1 MVENRN
7 SGTNKVGGA
16 KRTGTFT
23 NIEFQNRQVMLILGS
38 AGATGFMLMTYEYLG
53 SFLLLV
59 GAALAGLLLFGVLL
73 KPVIERDTRKNDI
86 NSSIPFFVTAF
97 ATLSTS
103 DSNRVTQL
111 EILSK
116 KERLGYVREDL
127 AKIVNLV
134 KNWKRG
140 LSEAAMLMAE
150 KTPSDVFA
158 DFLSRFA
165 HAIDSG
171 QDFDDFVKTE
181 ANTVMSN
188 FETTYQ
194 SALYTFELYKDL
206 YVSMLLAFAFLITF
220 VLIMPVLVPM
230 NILTVLILS
239 LVVVVLGEAVLVYGI
254 KIVLPNDPLWHDTG
268 IKSDVQKKIDRNYM
282 MAGTA
287 SAAIAA
293 AIFGTGYYTIIPI
306 YFILPLVITPLAYPS
321 YVGSKYERKVSK
333 NDDMFGSFIRSLSG
347 SASARGNIV
356 IDALKAIVLHDF
368 GVLTKDVR
376 NLYKRLKYRV
386 NSITAWKYFSSD
398 TGSHLIEVFSGTF
411 VESIE
416 LGADA
421 DLAGEV
427 VARNF
432 DRVVRMRRRRHATAQ
447 SYIGVLYGITGG
459 LAFSLGI
466 SFGVLKLIN
475 SIFSTFNATDLNNFG
490 IFVGQPASSIMLVEI
505 FIAMI
510 LYIHSFIAG
519 FALKIADGGKTIFG
533 LYHAV
538 IMSWIVSVVIFGTLQ
553 ITSTIL
559 GGAV

>member
-1 MVENRN
+1 MADDMY
-7 SGTNKVGGA
+7 GGA
-16 KRTGTFT
+16 KRTGLLT
-23 NIEFQNRQVMLILGS
+23 NLEFKNKQVFLILGS
-38 AGATGFMLMTYEYLG
+38 AGATAFMLMTYQYTGIL
-53 SFLLLV
+53 FLLV
-59 GAALAGLLLFGVLL
+59 GAALSGLVLFGVLL
-73 KPVIERDTRKNDI
+73 KPIIERDAKKNDI
-86 NSSIPFFVTAF
+86 NSNIPFFVTAF

-103 DSNRVTQL
+103 DSNRITQL

-116 KERLGYVREDL
+116 KDKLGIVREDL
-127 AKIVNLV
+127 GKIVNLV
-134 KNWKRG
+134 RNWKRG
-140 LSEAAMLMAE
+140 LSEASMLLAE

-188 FETTYQ
+188 FETAYQ

-220 VLIMPVLVPM
+220 VMIMPVLIPINVISVLM
-230 NILTVLILS
+230 LSLTV
-239 LVVVVLGEAVLVYGI
+239 VALGETMLVYGI
-254 KIVLPNDPLWHDTG
+254 KMVLPRDPLWHETG
-268 IKSDVQKKIDRNYM
+268 IKSEIQKKLDNIFKM
-282 MAGTA
+282 
-287 SAAIAA
+287 AAIASA
-293 AIFGTGYYTIIPI
+293 GVAVTIFASGLYNLVPIYVIIPMVMS
-306 YFILPLVITPLAYPS
+306 PLGYPS
-321 YVGSKYERKVSK
+321 YLGSKYERKVAK

-347 SASARGNIV
+347 SASARGNLV

-386 NSITAWKYFSSD
+386 NSVVAWRYFSAD

-421 DLAGEV
+421 EMAGDI

-432 DRVVRMRRRRHATAQ
+432 DRVVRMRRRRHAAAQ

-459 LAFSLGI
+459 LAFALGI
-466 SFGVLKLIN
+466 SFGVLQIIN
-475 SIFSTFNATDLNNFG
+475 QIFQTFNASTLTSFG
-490 IFVGQPASSIMLVEI
+490 IFVGQPASAI
-505 FIAMI
+505 FLIELFISAI
-510 LYIHSFIAG
+510 LYVHAVIAG
-519 FALKIADGGKTIFG
+519 LALKIADGGKMIYG
-533 LYHAV
+533 IHHAV
-538 IMSWIVSVVIFGTLQ
+538 IMSWIVAVVIYGTLQ
-553 ITSTIL
+553 ITQAIL
-559 GGAV
+559 AGSL